1 MNIVSLRN
9 TRDFPHYKPRSALS
23 FQGNALIKSDQ
34 WTYGEVAT
42 QWENATPSELIML
55 WLWHNGEIREIYRLA
70 PMTITHAALLE
81 TSVVKT
87 VDQDLLRAAI
97 AGERFAELFYPHAQ
111 DQAISDY
118 LKSLT

>member
-1 MNIVSLRN
+1 MNTVSLRN

-42 QWENATPSELIML
+42 QWETATPSELIIL

-81 TSVVKT
+81 GTLLAQKPVALSLEIDGANRRSNSKSFC
-87 VDQDLLRAAI
+87 VDE
-97 AGERFAELFYPHAQ
+97 GH
-111 DQAISDY
+111 
-118 LKSLT
+118 

>member
-1 MNIVSLRN
+1 MNTVSLRN
-9 TRDFPHYKPRSALS
+9 TRDFPHYKPRSVLS

-34 WTYGEVAT
+34 WTHGEVTT

-81 TSVVKT
+81 GMGIAVIEKDSERCLENLVIRKDSALGT
-87 VDQDLLRAAI
+87 VS
-97 AGERFAELFYPHAQ
+97 RFG
-111 DQAISDY
+111 
-118 LKSLT
+118 

>member
-1 MNIVSLRN
+1 MNTVSLRN
-9 TRDFPHYKPRSALS
+9 TRDFPHYKPLSVLS

-34 WTYGEVAT
+34 WTHGEVTT

-81 TSVVKT
+81 GMGIAVIKKDSERCLENLVIRKESALGT
-87 VDQDLLRAAI
+87 VS
-97 AGERFAELFYPHAQ
+97 RFG
-111 DQAISDY
+111 
-118 LKSLT
+118 